1 MVTGEIVQVD
11 VERQRTI
18 LAEVDRLLDSAREGR
33 ESLNRT
39 YVEIGAALCQVETHK
54 AWLLTDHSFEA
65 YIKRCESRF
74 GKSRTQLFAYKS
86 CAQNLL
92 QYLPAEKL
100 VEIGISKAQPLA
112 TFVKNSGKKPPA
124 KLLAAAEN
132 PKVGVEE
139 FRASIAETLH
149 EKPESGK
156 WFQPGGFFCTTEERK
171 ELERAYD
178 LAARTDPPIGDVSEW
193 MRSKEVQQRLAMEYL
208 ATYEKELNG
217 ENVQA

>member
-1 MVTGEIVQVD
+1 MVTGEVVQVD
-11 VERQRTI
+11 VERQKEI
-18 LAEVDRLLDSAREGR
+18 LAEVDKLLDSAREGR

-39 YVEIGAALCQVETHK
+39 YVEIGAALCQVEKYK

-65 YIKRCESRF
+65 YIKRCEERF

-92 QYLPAEKL
+92 PYLSSEKL

-156 WFQPGGFFCTTEERK
+156 WYEFLSGFYVTPEEKAEFERAIQAAKAQIELPENCSEWLERK
-171 ELERAYD
+171 LVA
-178 LAARTDPPIGDVSEW
+178 
-193 MRSKEVQQRLAMEYL
+193 QAMTAECL
-208 ATYEKELNG
+208 SSWGA
-217 ENVQA
+217 